1 MRLGE
6 AESQLAWEM
15 VFPELG
21 RKAAVLL
28 GVERV
33 PGV

>member
-6 AESQLAWEM
+6 VEPQLAWEM

-33 PGV
+33 PGM